1 MISDEDLQG
10 SGVEFVKPPTD
21 LRKKVRV
28 MSQRE
33 AAKFDPVKA
42 AEAAL
47 ERLSVQFD
55 GWMHRETEQLFA
67 DWSAIEAEGLNGTTL
82 AQLYNTTHN
91 VKGQAQTLGYP
102 LAGAV
107 AASLCHLIEAV
118 NGPEHLPLTLL
129 RQHVDAIRAIV
140 AEEARDEANPTGAA
154 LLHKLQEV
162 TQDYIERTVPVR
174 D

>member
-1 MISDEDLQG
+1 MISDDDLQG
-10 SGVEFVKPPTD
+10 SDVEFVTPPTD

-33 AAKFDPVKA
+33 AAKFDPIKA

-55 GWMHRETEQLFA
+55 GWMHKETGQLFA
-67 DWSAIEAEGLNGTTL
+67 DWSVIEAEGLNDTTL
-82 AQLYNTTHN
+82 AKLYNTVHN
-91 VKGQAQTLGYP
+91 IKGQAQTLGYP

-107 AASLCHLIEAV
+107 AGSLCHLIEAV
-118 NGPEHLPLTLL
+118 NTPAHLPLTLL

-140 AEEARDEANPTGAA
+140 AEEARDVANPTGAA
-154 LLHKLQEV
+154 LLHKLQDV
-162 TQDYIERTVPVR
+162 TQDYIERTVPAK